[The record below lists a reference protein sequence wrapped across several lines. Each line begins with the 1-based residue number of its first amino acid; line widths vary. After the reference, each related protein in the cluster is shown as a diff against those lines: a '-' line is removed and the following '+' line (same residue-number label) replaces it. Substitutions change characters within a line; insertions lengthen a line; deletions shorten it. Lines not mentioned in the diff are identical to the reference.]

1 MTAWGDDTKPKWG
14 DQEDFEDY
22 ESLGAHEITTEET
35 PQEDGSITKTVVEYT
50 TNEKGQK
57 VKRVKKIREYKTKIK
72 INKRVEERRNW
83 KKFGECAGHRG
94 PEKGITSFGDE
105 IFIDRVRKEG
115 DDSEEKQDTK
125 KPKDAINLGIV
136 CRNCGI
142 VGDHWTLKC
151 PYFKDSTRAPGEGE
165 GRGPSMGGASLGSG
179 GAGGSK
185 YVPPSMRG
193 KVPGAAGADTGSGPG
208 GRDFGGRG
216 PRDETATIRV
226 TNLSEDTKEGDLS
239 ELFRPFGPIS
249 RIYLAKDKNSG
260 LSKGFAFINFIH
272 REDAG
277 KAIIKLDGFGY
288 DNLILHIEWAKP
300 SNK

>member
-1 MTAWGDDTKPKWG
+1 MSTAWGDDSKPKWG

-57 VKRVKKIREYKTKIK
+57 VKRIKKIREFKTKIK
-72 INKRVEERRNW
+72 INKRVEERRTW
-83 KKFGECAGHRG
+83 RKFGECAGHKG
-94 PEKGITSFGDE
+94 PEKGITSIGDE
-105 IFIDRVRKEG
+105 LFIDRVRKEG
-115 DDSEEKQDTK
+115 DEGDEKKDAKKTTK
-125 KPKDAINLGIV
+125 DAAINLGIV

-151 PYFKDSTRAPGEGE
+151 PYFKDSSRKPAEEGAERAAPL
-165 GRGPSMGGASLGSG
+165 GGALGP
-179 GAGGSK
+179 SK
-185 YVPPSMRG
+185 YVPPSLR
-193 KVPGAAGADTGSGPG
+193 KTGAAPSGADTGSTYARPG
-208 GRDFGGRG
+208 A
-216 PRDETATIRV
+216 RDETATIRV
-226 TNLSEDTKEGDLS
+226 TNLSEDTKESDLS

-249 RIYLAKDKNSG
+249 RIYLAKDKGSG
-260 LSKGFAFINFIH
+260 LSKGFAFINFVH
-272 REDAG
+272 REDAA
-277 KAIIKLDGFGY
+277 KAISKLDGFGY